1 VSSAT
6 QTLSSRFDPKLLA
19 ALEGLDFKA
28 RYVMEGFLSGLH
40 DSPYHGF
47 SVEFS
52 DYRNYQPGDDLR
64 HLDWRLYAR
73 SDRLCIKRYMQ
84 ETNVRFYV
92 VCDTSASMKYRGTT
106 AWASKFECAKILSGA
121 LTWFLL
127 RQNDAAGM
135 VTLSNL
141 ESNVSSVGRV
151 SSRAVKNLKS
161 ASIKRGAGTPAT
173 PAPSFI
179 RPSQRPNQFG
189 LILRELEL
197 LQPAGGACLADLL
210 QHTIRL
216 VHRRS
221 VILFFSDLL
230 EPSEDVALGFKQ
242 LRFHGHEVIIFQ
254 ILDHDELEFPF
265 QDPKIFEDLE
275 TGARRAVSPQ
285 AAREKYLARFN
296 AFMASYKELFRSL
309 EMAHCLVRTDQNPW
323 HALAMFLAERKRFK

>member
-1 VSSAT
+1 MSDAA
-6 QTLSSRFDPKLLA
+6 QTLSQRFDPKLIA

-40 DSPYHGF
+40 DSPFHGF

-92 VCDTSASMKYRGTT
+92 VCDTSASMEYRGSN
-106 AWASKFECAKILSGA
+106 AWASKLECAKVLAAA

-127 RQNDAAGM
+127 KQNDAAGM
-135 VTLSNL
+135 VSLN
-141 ESNVSSVGRV
+141 R
-151 SSRAVKNLKS
+151 
-161 ASIKRGAGTPAT
+161 TPAIRSHGSART
-173 PAPSFI
+173 SETSFVPEFI

-189 LILRELEL
+189 VMLRQLEL
-197 LQPAGGACLADLL
+197 LRPAGGACLASLL
-210 QHTIRL
+210 ENTARL

-221 VILFFSDLL
+221 IILFFSDLL

-242 LRFHGHEVIIFQ
+242 LRFHGHEVLVFQ
-254 ILDHDELEFPF
+254 VLDRNEIEFPF
-265 QDPKIFEDLE
+265 TEPKVFQDLE
-275 TGARRAVSPQ
+275 SGSRRIVTPAAV
-285 AAREKYLARFN
+285 REKYLTRFDQ
-296 AFMASYKELFRSL
+296 FMAGYRDLFRSL
-309 EMAHCLVRTDQNPW
+309 EMSHCLVRTDANPW
-323 HALAMFLAERKRFK
+323 HALAHFLAERRRFK

>member
-1 VSSAT
+1 
-6 QTLSSRFDPKLLA
+6 
-19 ALEGLDFKA
+19 
-28 RYVMEGFLSGLH
+28 MEGFLSGLH
-40 DSPYHGF
+40 DSPFHGF

-84 ETNVRFYV
+84 ETNVRFYI

-106 AWASKFECAKILSGA
+106 AWASKLECAKVLSAA

-135 VTLSNL
+135 VSLNSPVRSSRRQEALTD
-141 ESNVSSVGRV
+141 SVG
-151 SSRAVKNLKS
+151 A
-161 ASIKRGAGTPAT
+161 KRQKMEPPDVGCYEF
-173 PAPSFI
+173 APQFI

-189 LILRELEL
+189 LVLRELEL
-197 LQPAGGACLADLL
+197 LQAAGGACLSELL
-210 QHTIRL
+210 QHTVRL

-230 EPSEDVALGFKQ
+230 EPSEEVALGFKQ

-285 AAREKYLARFN
+285 AAREKYLGRFR
-296 AFMASYKELFRSL
+296 AFMAAYQELFRSL
-309 EMAHCLVRTDQNPW
+309 EMSHCLVRTDQNPW
-323 HALAMFLAERKRFK
+323 HALAMFLAQRKRLK

>member
-1 VSSAT
+1 MSTPPQS
-6 QTLSSRFDPKLLA
+6 LSERFDPKMLA

-40 DSPYHGF
+40 DSPFHGF

-92 VCDTSASMKYRGTT
+92 VCDTSASMSYRGAA
-106 AWASKFECAKILSGA
+106 AWGSKLECARVLAAA

-127 RQNDAAGM
+127 KQNDAAGM
-135 VTLSNL
+135 VTLS
-141 ESNVSSVGRV
+141 G
-151 SSRAVKNLKS
+151 KS
-161 ASIKRGAGTPAT
+161 EVPE
-173 PAPSFI
+173 FI

-189 LILRELEL
+189 VMLRQLES
-197 LQPAGGACLADLL
+197 LQAAGGACLSRLI
-210 QHTIRL
+210 QQTVRL

-230 EPSEDVALGFKQ
+230 EPSEEVALGFKQ
-242 LRFHGHEVIIFQ
+242 LRFHGHEVIVFQ
-254 ILDHDELEFPF
+254 ILDRDELEFPF
-265 QDPKIFEDLE
+265 TDPKVFEDLE
-275 TGARRAVSPQ
+275 SGTRRIVSP
-285 AAREKYLARFN
+285 ALAREKYLGRFKT
-296 AFMASYKELFRSL
+296 FMAEHEQMFRSL
-309 EMAHCLVRTDQNPW
+309 EMAQCVVRTDENPW
-323 HALAMFLAERKRFK
+323 RALAMFLSERRRLK

>member
-1 VSSAT
+1 M
-6 QTLSSRFDPKLLA
+6 LA

-40 DSPYHGF
+40 DSPFHGF

-92 VCDTSASMKYRGTT
+92 LCDTSASMSYRGAA
-106 AWASKFECAKILSGA
+106 AWGSKLECARVLAAA

-127 RQNDAAGM
+127 KQNDAAGM
-135 VTLSNL
+135 VTLSGKG
-141 ESNVSSVGRV
+141 EV
-151 SSRAVKNLKS
+151 
-161 ASIKRGAGTPAT
+161 PE
-173 PAPSFI
+173 FI

-189 LILRELEL
+189 LMLRQLES
-197 LQPAGGACLADLL
+197 LQAAGGACLSRLI
-210 QHTIRL
+210 QQTVRL

-230 EPSEDVALGFKQ
+230 EPSEEVALGFKQ
-242 LRFHGHEVIIFQ
+242 LRFHGHEVVIFQ
-254 ILDHDELEFPF
+254 ILDRDELEFPF
-265 QDPKIFEDLE
+265 TEPKVFEDLE
-275 TGARRAVSPQ
+275 SGTRRIVSPSL
-285 AAREKYLARFN
+285 AREKYLGRFK
-296 AFMASYKELFRSL
+296 AFMAEHEQMFRSL
-309 EMAHCLVRTDQNPW
+309 EMAHCAVCTDENPW
-323 HALAMFLAERKRFK
+323 RALAMFLSERKRLK